1 MSIELLAPAGGP
13 EPFRAALAVG
23 ADAIYCGVGNDFNAR
38 RNASNFDFDSFE
50 RACRAAHLAGT
61 RVYVTINVAVADDE
75 LGRALALVREAAAR
89 GADAFIVQDWGL
101 FELIHKT
108 WPELELHVS
117 TQANIHDARGTA
129 WAREQGAHRVTLS
142 RELSL
147 QEIARIAQEGVELEV
162 FGHGALCF
170 CYSGVCLMS
179 SMAGGRS
186 ANRGLCAQP
195 CRLLYQLVDERG
207 ACVSAPGRTR
217 PLCPKDACTADSV
230 EALMAAGVGS
240 LKVEGRMKAPDY
252 VWSVVGAYREQI
264 DSVLRAGGVAAC
276 GNAGEGGTANAAAC
290 AQANA
295 DAVATAGGTTTR
307 ASFEAGNSNEAAEE
321 RKAPI
326 ALPELGST
334 PVSAEV
340 ARRLK
345 RAFNRDFTD
354 AYLRGT
360 SGDELMSYERSNN
373 RGQFAGVVLQSSGV
387 PVQRRDGKGN
397 LHADPRQDKRR
408 ARCTALVRLDE
419 PVGAGDLLEL
429 RPDDDPDSF
438 LTATVAEDV
447 PAGGTIEC
455 KVARPMPAGCP
466 VRVIRSKA
474 AHDGA
479 DAALAREVSRK
490 RKVAVRV
497 VARLGEPF
505 RVELSCVSGVGAER
519 CADEIS
525 ELRGVSG
532 KKCPATAPAD
542 CFGASAP
549 VDAARNLPHA
559 SAEGFTVEPARTKAV
574 TREDLIEHVG
584 RMGTSPFEP
593 VSFDVELDEGCGMGF
608 SAVHKVRAAAC
619 EALEQAILAPYA
631 ERAAKLAPAP
641 SLADIQAA
649 TSLTSSTS
657 DYLGGTGSSAT
668 GEGLTAAVTASS
680 EANGAAAVAA
690 AVPASATLAAPAV
703 ATPEICVLAPTP
715 EVAHAAL
722 EAGATRIYAITDA
735 LAAAGAFEPVGAPGE
750 QNAAWPTGCI
760 PVLDEV
766 CREPD
771 HARLDPWVTSGASV
785 AVGNVS
791 ELALAAKQGAKPE
804 VRGCIPVH
812 NAAALAKLTSCGA
825 AGVWLSPELT
835 LAQIS
840 ELVPKASVPVGLV
853 VYGRVRVMT
862 SEHCILQ
869 AANKCVHDCARCA
882 LRRRQLSLKDKDG
895 RLLPVRTDLHG
906 RSRIYDAAPLDLTP
920 QVGELMAAGV
930 SRLAVDATLLSPEQ
944 ASAGVKRLAQ
954 AIAAV
959 RAGKRPTPR
968 EKGSTSGHLFWGI
981 G

>member
-13 EPFRAALAVG
+13 EPFRAALAAG

-50 RACRAAHLAGT
+50 QACRAAHLAGT
-61 RVYVTINVAVADDE
+61 RVYVTINVVVRDDE
-75 LGRALALVREAAAR
+75 LARALALVREASVR
-89 GADAFIVQDWGL
+89 GADAFIIQDWGL

-117 TQANIHDARGTA
+117 TQANVHDARGTA
-129 WAREQGAHRVTLS
+129 WARKQGAHRVTLS

-147 QEIARIAQEGVELEV
+147 PEIARISEEGVELEV

-195 CRLLYQLVDERG
+195 CRLLYKLVDEKG
-207 ACVSAPGRTR
+207 ADVSAPGRTR
-217 PLCPKDACTADSV
+217 PLCPKDACTAGSV
-230 EALMAAGVGS
+230 AALMDAGVGS

-264 DSVLRAGGVAAC
+264 DSVLEARTVGEGVAA
-276 GNAGEGGTANAAAC
+276 AAP
-290 AQANA
+290 
-295 DAVATAGGTTTR
+295 G
-307 ASFEAGNSNEAAEE
+307 
-321 RKAPI
+321 
-326 ALPELGST
+326 LGST

-340 ARRLK
+340 SRRLK

-373 RGQFAGVVLQSSGV
+373 RGQLVGEVLSSSGTQ
-387 PVQRRDGKGN
+387 VQRKDGRGN

-408 ARCTALVRLDE
+408 ARCAVVVRVDE

-438 LTATVAEDV
+438 LTAQVTQDV
-447 PAGGTIEC
+447 PAGGTVEC
-455 KVARPMPAGCP
+455 KVARPMPVGCP

-479 DAALAREVSRK
+479 DAALCREVSRK

-505 RVELSCVSGVGAER
+505 RVELACVDGPNGLAE
-519 CADEIS
+519 
-525 ELRGVSG
+525 
-532 KKCPATAPAD
+532 
-542 CFGASAP
+542 
-549 VDAARNLPHA
+549 LPHA
-559 SAEGFTVEPARTKAV
+559 SAEGFVVEPARTKAV
-574 TREDLIEHVG
+574 GRDELVEHVG
-584 RMGTSPFEP
+584 RMGSSAFEP
-593 VSFDVELDEGCGMGF
+593 VSFEVELDEGCGMGF

-619 EALEQAILAPYA
+619 EALERAILAPYA
-631 ERAAKLAPAP
+631 SRAEALAPVPGKAELAAAVKDVLSVGQPVVADAAVASAESAAPTAPAEPEICVIAP
-641 SLADIQAA
+641 SPQVAR
-649 TSLTSSTS
+649 
-657 DYLGGTGSSAT
+657 
-668 GEGLTAAVTASS
+668 
-680 EANGAAAVAA
+680 AAVAA
-690 AVPASATLAAPAV
+690 
-703 ATPEICVLAPTP
+703 
-715 EVAHAAL
+715 
-722 EAGATRIYAITDA
+722 GATRVYATSDA
-735 LAAAGAFEPVGAPGE
+735 LAASGPFEPAGALGAPDP
-750 QNAAWPTGCI
+750 AWPEGTVAI
-760 PVLDEV
+760 LDEV

-771 HARLDPWVTSGASV
+771 HARLDPWVAQGVSV

-791 ELALAAKQGAKPE
+791 ELALAAERGARPE

-812 NAAALAKLTSCGA
+812 NACALAKLEAAGA
-825 AGVWLSPELT
+825 AGVWLSCELT
-835 LAQIS
+835 LAEVTKLAPQ
-840 ELVPKASVPVGLV
+840 ATVPVGLV
-853 VYGRVRVMT
+853 VSGRVRVMT
-862 SEHCILQ
+862 SEHCVLQ
-869 AANKCVHDCARCA
+869 AADKCVHDCARCA

-895 RLLPVRTDLHG
+895 RLLPVRTDVHG

-920 QVGELMAAGV
+920 QVGELVAAGV
-930 SRLAVDATLLSPEQ
+930 SRLAVDATLLDEDQ
-944 ASAGVKRLAQ
+944 ATRAVRRLAD
-954 AIAAV
+954 AVAAV
-959 RAGKRPTPR
+959 RNGKKPAPR
-968 EKGSTSGHLFWGI
+968 EKGATSGHLFWGI

>member
-13 EPFRAALAVG
+13 EPFRAALAAG

-50 RACRAAHLAGT
+50 QACRAAHLAGT
-61 RVYVTINVAVADDE
+61 RVYVTLNVVVRDDE
-75 LGRALALVREAAAR
+75 LARALALVREASVR
-89 GADAFIVQDWGL
+89 GADAFIIQDWGL

-117 TQANIHDARGTA
+117 TQANVHDARGTA
-129 WAREQGAHRVTLS
+129 WARKQGAHRVTLS

-147 QEIARIAQEGVELEV
+147 PEIARISEEGVELEV

-195 CRLLYQLVDERG
+195 CRLLYKLVDEKG
-207 ACVSAPGRTR
+207 ADVSAPGRTR
-217 PLCPKDACTADSV
+217 PLCPKDACTAGSV
-230 EALMAAGVGS
+230 AALMDTGVGS

-264 DSVLRAGGVAAC
+264 DSVLEARAVGEGVAA
-276 GNAGEGGTANAAAC
+276 AAP
-290 AQANA
+290 
-295 DAVATAGGTTTR
+295 G
-307 ASFEAGNSNEAAEE
+307 
-321 RKAPI
+321 
-326 ALPELGST
+326 LGST

-340 ARRLK
+340 SRRLK

-373 RGQFAGVVLQSSGV
+373 RGQLVGEVLSSSGTQ
-387 PVQRRDGKGN
+387 VQRKDGRGN

-408 ARCTALVRLDE
+408 ARCAVVVRVDE

-438 LTATVAEDV
+438 LTAQVTQDV
-447 PAGGTIEC
+447 PAGGTVEC
-455 KVARPMPAGCP
+455 KVARPMPVGCP

-479 DAALAREVSRK
+479 DAALCREVSRK

-505 RVELSCVSGVGAER
+505 RVELACVDGPNGLAE
-519 CADEIS
+519 
-525 ELRGVSG
+525 
-532 KKCPATAPAD
+532 
-542 CFGASAP
+542 
-549 VDAARNLPHA
+549 LPHA
-559 SAEGFTVEPARTKAV
+559 SAEGFVVEPARTKAV
-574 TREDLIEHVG
+574 GRDELVEHVG
-584 RMGTSPFEP
+584 RMGSSAFEP
-593 VSFDVELDEGCGMGF
+593 VSFEVELDEGCGMGF

-619 EALEQAILAPYA
+619 EALERAILAPYA
-631 ERAAKLAPAP
+631 VRAEALAPVPGKAELAAAAKDVLVAGQPVPADATVASAAPTAPAEPEICVIAP
-641 SLADIQAA
+641 SPQVAR
-649 TSLTSSTS
+649 
-657 DYLGGTGSSAT
+657 
-668 GEGLTAAVTASS
+668 
-680 EANGAAAVAA
+680 AAVAA
-690 AVPASATLAAPAV
+690 
-703 ATPEICVLAPTP
+703 
-715 EVAHAAL
+715 
-722 EAGATRIYAITDA
+722 GATRVYATSDA
-735 LAAAGAFEPVGAPGE
+735 LAASSPFEPAGVPGAPDP
-750 QNAAWPTGCI
+750 AWPEGTVAI
-760 PVLDEV
+760 LDEV

-771 HARLDPWVTSGASV
+771 HARLDPWVAQGVSV

-791 ELALAAKQGAKPE
+791 ELALAAERGARPE

-812 NAAALAKLTSCGA
+812 NACALAKLEAAGA
-825 AGVWLSPELT
+825 AGVWLSCELT
-835 LAQIS
+835 LAEVTKLAPQ
-840 ELVPKASVPVGLV
+840 ATVPVGLV
-853 VYGRVRVMT
+853 VSGRVRVMT
-862 SEHCILQ
+862 SEHCVLQ
-869 AANKCVHDCARCA
+869 AADKCVHDCARCA

-895 RLLPVRTDLHG
+895 RLLPVRTDVHG

-920 QVGELMAAGV
+920 QVGELVAAGV
-930 SRLAVDATLLSPEQ
+930 SRLAVDATLLDEDQ
-944 ASAGVKRLAQ
+944 ATRAVRRLAD
-954 AIAAV
+954 AVAAV
-959 RAGKRPTPR
+959 RNGKKPAPR
-968 EKGSTSGHLFWGI
+968 EKGATSGHLFWGI

>member
-13 EPFRAALAVG
+13 EPFRAALAAG

-50 RACRAAHLAGT
+50 QACRAAHLAGT
-61 RVYVTINVAVADDE
+61 RVYVTLNVVVRDDE
-75 LGRALALVREAAAR
+75 LARALALVREASVR
-89 GADAFIVQDWGL
+89 GADAFIIQDWGL

-117 TQANIHDARGTA
+117 TQANVHDARGTA
-129 WAREQGAHRVTLS
+129 WARKQGAHRVTLS

-147 QEIARIAQEGVELEV
+147 PEIARISEEGVELEV

-195 CRLLYQLVDERG
+195 CRLLYKLVDEKG
-207 ACVSAPGRTR
+207 ADISAPGRTR
-217 PLCPKDACTADSV
+217 PLCPKDACTAGSV
-230 EALMAAGVGS
+230 AALMDTGVGS

-264 DSVLRAGGVAAC
+264 DSVLEARTVGEGVAA
-276 GNAGEGGTANAAAC
+276 AAP
-290 AQANA
+290 
-295 DAVATAGGTTTR
+295 G
-307 ASFEAGNSNEAAEE
+307 
-321 RKAPI
+321 
-326 ALPELGST
+326 LGST

-340 ARRLK
+340 SRRLK

-373 RGQFAGVVLQSSGV
+373 RGQLVGEVLSSSGTQ
-387 PVQRRDGKGN
+387 VQRKDGRGN

-408 ARCTALVRLDE
+408 ARCAVVVRVDE

-438 LTATVAEDV
+438 LTAQVTQDV
-447 PAGGTIEC
+447 PAGGTVEC
-455 KVARPMPAGCP
+455 KVARPMPVGCP

-479 DAALAREVSRK
+479 DAALCREVSRK

-505 RVELSCVSGVGAER
+505 RVELACVDGPNGLAE
-519 CADEIS
+519 
-525 ELRGVSG
+525 
-532 KKCPATAPAD
+532 
-542 CFGASAP
+542 
-549 VDAARNLPHA
+549 LPHA
-559 SAEGFTVEPARTKAV
+559 SAEGFVVEPARTKAV
-574 TREDLIEHVG
+574 GRDELVEHVG
-584 RMGTSPFEP
+584 RMGSSAFEP
-593 VSFDVELDEGCGMGF
+593 VSFEVELDEGCGMGF

-619 EALEQAILAPYA
+619 EALERAILAPYA
-631 ERAAKLAPAP
+631 VRAEALAPVPGKAELAAAAKDILGAGQPIAADAAVASAAPTAPAEPEICVIAP
-641 SLADIQAA
+641 SPQVAR
-649 TSLTSSTS
+649 
-657 DYLGGTGSSAT
+657 
-668 GEGLTAAVTASS
+668 
-680 EANGAAAVAA
+680 AAVAA
-690 AVPASATLAAPAV
+690 
-703 ATPEICVLAPTP
+703 
-715 EVAHAAL
+715 
-722 EAGATRIYAITDA
+722 GATRVYATSDA
-735 LAAAGAFEPVGAPGE
+735 LAASGPFEPAGAPGV
-750 QNAAWPTGCI
+750 ADPAWPEGTVAI
-760 PVLDEV
+760 LDEV

-771 HARLDPWVTSGASV
+771 HARLDPWVAQGVSV

-791 ELALAAKQGAKPE
+791 ELALAAERGARPE

-812 NAAALAKLTSCGA
+812 NACALAKLEAAGA
-825 AGVWLSPELT
+825 AGVWLSCELT
-835 LAQIS
+835 LAEVTKLAPQ
-840 ELVPKASVPVGLV
+840 ATVPVGLV
-853 VYGRVRVMT
+853 VSGRVRVMT
-862 SEHCILQ
+862 SEHCVLQ
-869 AANKCVHDCARCA
+869 AADKCVHDCARCA

-895 RLLPVRTDLHG
+895 RLLPVRTDVHG

-920 QVGELMAAGV
+920 QVGELVAAGV
-930 SRLAVDATLLSPEQ
+930 SRLAVDATLFDEDQ
-944 ASAGVKRLAQ
+944 ATRAVRRLAD
-954 AIAAV
+954 AVAAV
-959 RAGKRPTPR
+959 RNGKKPAPR
-968 EKGSTSGHLFWGI
+968 EKGATSGHLFWGI

>member
-13 EPFRAALAVG
+13 EPFRAALAAG

-50 RACRAAHLAGT
+50 QACRAAHLAGT
-61 RVYVTINVAVADDE
+61 RVYVTLNVVVRDDE
-75 LGRALALVREAAAR
+75 LARALALVREASVR
-89 GADAFIVQDWGL
+89 GADAFIIQDWGL

-117 TQANIHDARGTA
+117 TQANVHDARGTA
-129 WAREQGAHRVTLS
+129 WARKQGAHRVTLS

-147 QEIARIAQEGVELEV
+147 PEIARISEEGVELEV

-195 CRLLYQLVDERG
+195 CRLLYKLVDEKG
-207 ACVSAPGRTR
+207 ADISAPGRTR
-217 PLCPKDACTADSV
+217 PLCPKDACTAGSV
-230 EALMAAGVGS
+230 AALMDAGVGS

-264 DSVLRAGGVAAC
+264 DSVLEARTVGEGVAA
-276 GNAGEGGTANAAAC
+276 AAS
-290 AQANA
+290 
-295 DAVATAGGTTTR
+295 G
-307 ASFEAGNSNEAAEE
+307 
-321 RKAPI
+321 
-326 ALPELGST
+326 LGST

-340 ARRLK
+340 SRRLK

-373 RGQFAGVVLQSSGV
+373 RGQLVGEVLSSSGTQ
-387 PVQRRDGKGN
+387 VQRKDGRGN

-408 ARCTALVRLDE
+408 ARCAVVVRVDE

-438 LTATVAEDV
+438 LTAQVTQDV
-447 PAGGTIEC
+447 PAGGTVEC
-455 KVARPMPAGCP
+455 KVARPMPVGCP

-479 DAALAREVSRK
+479 DAALCREVSRK

-505 RVELSCVSGVGAER
+505 RVELACVDGPNGLAE
-519 CADEIS
+519 
-525 ELRGVSG
+525 
-532 KKCPATAPAD
+532 
-542 CFGASAP
+542 
-549 VDAARNLPHA
+549 LPHA
-559 SAEGFTVEPARTKAV
+559 SAEGFVVEPARTKAV
-574 TREDLIEHVG
+574 GRDELVEHVG
-584 RMGTSPFEP
+584 RMGSSAFEP
-593 VSFDVELDEGCGMGF
+593 VSFEVELDEGCGMGF

-619 EALEQAILAPYA
+619 EALERAILAPYA
-631 ERAAKLAPAP
+631 VRAEALAPVPGKAELAAAAKDVPVAGQPVPADATVASAESAAPTAPAEPEICVIAP
-641 SLADIQAA
+641 SPQVAR
-649 TSLTSSTS
+649 
-657 DYLGGTGSSAT
+657 
-668 GEGLTAAVTASS
+668 
-680 EANGAAAVAA
+680 AAVAA
-690 AVPASATLAAPAV
+690 
-703 ATPEICVLAPTP
+703 
-715 EVAHAAL
+715 
-722 EAGATRIYAITDA
+722 GATRVYATSDV
-735 LAAAGAFEPVGAPGE
+735 LAASGPFEPAGAPGV
-750 QNAAWPTGCI
+750 ADPAWPEGTVAI
-760 PVLDEV
+760 LDEV

-771 HARLDPWVTSGASV
+771 HARLDPWVAQGVSV

-791 ELALAAKQGAKPE
+791 ELALAAERGARPE

-812 NAAALAKLTSCGA
+812 NACALAKLEAAGA
-825 AGVWLSPELT
+825 AGVWLSCELT
-835 LAQIS
+835 LAEVTKLAPQ
-840 ELVPKASVPVGLV
+840 ATVPVGLV
-853 VYGRVRVMT
+853 VSGRVRVMT
-862 SEHCILQ
+862 SEHCVLQ
-869 AANKCVHDCARCA
+869 AADKCVHDCARCA

-895 RLLPVRTDLHG
+895 RLLPVRTDVHG

-920 QVGELMAAGV
+920 QVGELVAAGV
-930 SRLAVDATLLSPEQ
+930 SRLAVDATLLDEDQ
-944 ASAGVKRLAQ
+944 ATRAVRRLAD
-954 AIAAV
+954 AVAAV
-959 RAGKRPTPR
+959 RNGKKPAPR
-968 EKGSTSGHLFWGI
+968 EKGATSGHLFWGI